1 MKIDE
6 RSMSIMETF
15 GGTAEKLH
23 YKAESV
29 HTNGGGGGG
38 GGGGT

>member
-1 MKIDE
+1 
-6 RSMSIMETF
+6 MSIMETF

-29 HTNGGGGGG
+29 YTNGRRRRYIMESDWSLIGYI
-38 GGGGT
+38 